1 MVTETFHEEN
11 FFKIDHFF
19 QSQEIY
25 FKIEKKKKNS
35 KWRKNFEKGE
45 KLFIT
50 TKKNN
55 LGCN

>member
-11 FFKIDHFF
+11 FFKIDNFF

-35 KWRKNFEKGE
+35 KWRKIFEKGE

>member
-11 FFKIDHFF
+11 FFKIDNFF

-35 KWRKNFEKGE
+35 KWRKIFEKGE

-50 TKKNN
+50 TKKK
-55 LGCN
+55 